1 MPHHKQKSQN
11 HALANI
17 TAEGHMM
24 AIIYH
29 YVTLEYIGPATG
41 HQLIPGV
48 TTSCSLW
55 LAYNSF
61 SLTKRSSVWMPVG
74 RFSIPEPETVAALEG
89 YAELL
94 AAFSHTSF
102 RLIP

>member
-48 TTSCSLW
+48 TTSCSL
-55 LAYNSF
+55 
-61 SLTKRSSVWMPVG
+61 
-74 RFSIPEPETVAALEG
+74 
-89 YAELL
+89 
-94 AAFSHTSF
+94 
-102 RLIP
+102 